1 MDTTLLTDPT
11 VVGAFRFTGSKFR
24 MLDGIGVFDPRLG
37 DLFLDSEPTT
47 PGTTWSTTVSG
58 GKVTQE
64 KWVRTAG
71 ATNLKTID
79 YTYTG
84 NKVTTEVRKVFAEDG
99 TTVVAQ
105 NTLSY
110 SYTGNVVSGIVAT
123 RDV

>member
-1 MDTTLLTDPT
+1 MDTTLLTDPS
-11 VVGAFRFTGSKFR
+11 VLGAFRFTGSRFR
-24 MLDGIGVFDPRLG
+24 MLDGIGVFDARLG

-47 PGTTWSTTVSG
+47 PGTTWSTTITG

-79 YTYTG
+79 YTYTV
-84 NKVTTEVRKVFAEDG
+84 NKVTTEVRKVFATDG

-105 NTLSY
+105 NTLTY